1 MYDIF
6 DKIADRMKRD
16 LGQFAAVGH
25 GYYSFPKLEG
35 PIGSRML
42 WRGKEVIVWSINNYL
57 GLANH
62 PEVRK
67 VDAEAA
73 AKWGLAY
80 PMGARVMTGHTDL
93 HEAFEREIANF
104 MDYEDAIL
112 LNYGFQ
118 GMVSLIPAL
127 TDRKDVIIYDELSH
141 ACIIDG
147 MALSPA
153 KRFVFPHNNIEQ
165 LERLLQRA
173 MKIIEETKG
182 GILVISEGVFG
193 MRGDLGALDKIV
205 ALKEKYPFR
214 LLVDDAHGFG
224 VMGKNGRGTPEHL
237 GVHGQ
242 DKVDIYF
249 GTFAKSLAGIGAFV
263 LAEKKVIQY
272 LYYNMRS
279 QIFAKSL
286 PSPMVEGGLKRLEL
300 LRTRPELR
308 KQLWHIVRRLQ
319 QGLRER
325 GFNIGN
331 TQSPVTPVFLD
342 ASYQEAMNLV
352 FDLRENYHIFV
363 SGVVFPIIPRGELL
377 LRLIPTAVHT
387 DEDVDLTLQAFE
399 SVRPKL
405 ENGEYN
411 VEPYILS
418 YAKKT

>member
-16 LGQFAAVGH
+16 LGQFSAIGH

-35 PIGSRML
+35 EIGPRMR
-42 WRGKEVIVWSINNYL
+42 WRGKEVIVWSVNNYL

-80 PMGARVMTGHTDL
+80 PMGARMMTGHTDL

-104 MDYEDAIL
+104 MEYEAAIL

-127 TDRKDVIIYDELSH
+127 TDRRDVIIYDELAH

-153 KRFVFPHNNIEQ
+153 KRFVYPHNDIEK
-165 LERLLQRA
+165 LERHLQRA
-173 MKIIEETKG
+173 MKIVEETKG

-193 MRGDLGALDKIV
+193 MRGDLGALDQIV

-214 LLVDDAHGFG
+214 FLVDDAHGFG
-224 VMGKNGRGTPEHL
+224 VMGANGRGTPEHF

-242 DKVDIYF
+242 DKVDLYF

-272 LYYNMRS
+272 LYYHLRS

-308 KQLWHIVRRLQ
+308 QRLWHIVHRLQ
-319 QGLRER
+319 NGLRER
-325 GFNIGN
+325 GFDTGN
-331 TQSPVTPVFLD
+331 TQSPVTPVFLK
-342 ASYQEAMNLV
+342 ASYPEAMNLI
-352 FDLRENYHIFV
+352 FDLRENYHVFV
-363 SGVVFPIIPRGELL
+363 SGVVYPVVPRGELL

-387 DEDVDLTLQAFE
+387 DEDVDTTLQAFE

-405 ENGEYN
+405 LNGEYN
-411 VEPYILS
+411 REPYVFSIVGKS
-418 YAKKT
+418 